1 MSVDDLYKA
10 PASGQYHPLSASQQ
24 RLWMF
29 HQLKPNSVA
38 YNNGGLLWFD
48 DDRLDIN
55 RLFDALQHMLNEH
68 PALTMIFDDSTG
80 TPLQKHDESNY
91 QIEVKDIS
99 SYDDPIAWLEKE
111 TKQVYIQPYQ
121 LVNAKLLRLHLYKI
135 SEGRFAALLAAH
147 HLIIDAWTLQ
157 LCCKSILSYLTN
169 KPNNTLKG
177 TDYLTFAAN
186 TASDEEIERSRS
198 EWQSLGLMS
207 DEPLQIPSLTRS
219 TDVSY
224 TAGHVESSLNQ
235 KEKVALSHAAKSLGI
250 TRFELLSSALLLT
263 LSQYGNHS
271 HPSVVVPTLNR
282 NSKNRRTAGFFVS
295 NSLLGLPL
303 TATTT
308 LQEIT
313 QTVKTKL
320 SQSVAFSHLSAEQ
333 LCGQQSLPSYA
344 FNYRTHGEGLELTAN
359 HYRLVFE
366 EFPVVETPFELV
378 LDAISSTDLTLR
390 FVYAKEKFSADFIER
405 FIASY
410 KKTLQAICFA
420 PSSKKAN
427 LNLLSEQE
435 STWLDQVSGPNEEWK
450 NTLFCDLLS
459 QQAQLQPDHIALQHG
474 KQTLTYRQLDRQTNQ
489 LAHYFINNG
498 VQPDCVVGVMMERG
512 ISMFVAMIGIL
523 KAGGAFLPLD
533 PDYPEQ
539 RLRFMLEDSGALFL
553 MTQSSL
559 LEKGN
564 SLTQRSVIA
573 LESLDLEHFPDVAP
587 TLNLQPLN
595 LAYLIYTSGSTGTPK
610 GVAVDH
616 RGLSMHVQTIGQ
628 RYGMTPDDTE
638 LHFASI
644 SFDGALERWTV
655 PLAFGS
661 RLIIRDQALW
671 TPEQT
676 TQVLC
681 EEQVTIACF
690 PPSYVGPLLDWIEK
704 GDWQKETQRPLAL
717 RSITLGGE
725 AFTKETFERIQRVI
739 APPRIINGY
748 GPTETVVTPLI
759 WSAYP
764 NDSLKSAYAPIGTAV
779 GARKLY
785 VLNEELQ
792 RLPVGSIGELYIG
805 MEEGLARGYFKRP
818 DLTAE
823 RFLPDPFANNGE
835 RMYRTGDLVRF
846 THDGI
851 VEYFGRADQQVKIRG
866 FRIELGE
873 IESRLQTL
881 SKARF
886 CAVMAHESP
895 TGKKLVGYVQTDAS
909 QQEAAY
915 WLEDLAQ
922 QLPDY
927 MVPSQI
933 VVADSLPITPA
944 GKIDRKSLKAPQWQN
959 NNDAQQPLKNAK
971 QELLASLW
979 RDLLKLPTVGANS
992 HFFSSGG
999 DSIAALQLVGKL
1011 RQHNLMLTPKQVFD
1025 HPILADM
1032 AECLVD
1038 NQTKTAQQTALIG
1051 AVSLLPMQTRFVDHY
1066 SLSLCNQF
1074 ARFQLPTPID
1084 QSALKSA
1091 LTSLIQHHDA
1101 LRLAFDDNQQATYLN
1116 GADVA
1121 FQLYDNSLDSNA
1133 VQQAIDPKIGRQ
1145 LSLGVQV
1152 DSGEALLAIHHLVID
1167 ALSWP
1172 ILLDDLINLYQGL
1185 IKNRPY
1191 TLSPK
1196 THHQGDWHQALKSY
1210 SMSDQERMFWSEQ
1223 QAPIAFPHS
1232 RGTARRAQWHLNQQ
1246 TAQALFSSTQHF
1258 AKLDKEASLLSLVAC
1273 AIAAQQQQTTLLI
1286 HKESH
1291 GRFAEAF
1298 QLDLARSVN
1307 WHTALFPQKI
1317 LISDQLNDTLAHIKD
1332 VGLAVPS
1339 GGIGYSAGVLQGAW
1353 HYADSIDVLFNYLG
1367 SATKTK
1373 ITDIQLSE
1381 FGLWRPDDS
1390 PSDAAIVINIAET
1403 DQGLEFAIEL
1413 DNQLFSEQ
1421 EANNLIQYLEQF
1433 VATIIQY
1440 CQQHT
1445 PILTTHDAKGTELN
1459 QTTLTTISQSLSTE
1473 DDSRLPEKI
1482 LPLSTLQQGLYFHAQ
1497 LSNQQH
1503 TYVNQITLPI
1513 RGAEPSKLLV
1523 CWQTLME
1530 RHAMLRS
1537 TISQIDGQ
1545 AHLFVWPE
1553 LTLKSSYQDERRNQ
1567 AFNLPHAKR
1576 HLIEQG
1582 FHLEQPLTTDV
1593 PEPLWRVDLIQTT
1606 EQEIE
1611 CIFTIHHVLMDGWST
1626 GILLNELF
1634 ALYQGHSLP
1643 RVQQD
1648 FSDYLAWVSQ
1658 QKDTQ
1663 SEQYWRESLNKVDAP
1678 TLLAD
1683 LYGQAQSSQG
1693 YIRSN
1698 VDIDV
1703 TTLATWQSKLKH
1715 SGLTLNTLIQSA
1727 WLLTLQRYTG
1737 QDNPV
1742 FGNTVAGRPT
1752 ALANSDAMVGL
1763 FINTLPVTSDI
1774 QWQRNVKDW
1783 LNQLQDQASSQ
1794 REFSHT
1800 SLSMVQNLSPLKGEN
1815 LFDTLVVFEN
1825 YPLDD
1830 ALFNQDSH
1838 QDKLTIGEP
1847 DSYEFTHYPLT
1858 LAVLPSEQLRIVF
1871 AYDSAYFDDEQIQ
1884 ALQAT
1889 TRHYLEQLVTHL
1901 EQPLST
1907 INLLDKTQENT
1918 LQQHNKASEPWDYS
1932 PFTELFK
1939 TQVKQRLNHQALV
1952 ANPLENNG
1960 KQAVVL
1966 TYQELDQQSD
1976 ALAAELLSQGI
1987 QREQIVGALFQ
1998 RGNDML
2004 VTMIG
2009 ILKAGAAFLPLD
2021 PSYPEDRLRY
2031 MLEDSDAS
2039 CVISDQLSFEL
2050 AKKIDT
2056 KGRIIGFDSI
2066 NLHQTLSEQPT
2077 LLPDQLAYVIYT
2089 SGSTGKPK
2097 GVCISQLGLSM
2108 HVQTIGQRYGM
2119 KPEDR
2124 ELHFASI
2131 SFDGAIERWTTP
2143 LAFGSTLIIRDQ
2155 RLWSAQ
2161 ETCDVL
2167 EREKITI
2174 ACFPPSYVGPL
2185 LEWVESTTE
2194 KPDLVVRSWT
2204 LGGEAFT
2211 RDTYYKLQNTL
2222 HPQRIINGY
2231 GPTETVVTPLI
2242 WQAYA
2247 DTPLNSAYAPIG
2259 TAVGARDLYVLDKH
2273 LLPVPSGVSG
2283 ELYIGDETGLARG
2296 YLARP
2301 DLTAERFIPNPFSQY
2316 GERMYRTGDLV
2327 RWRDDGVM
2335 EYLGRTDDQVKIRGF
2350 RIELGEIESRLQ
2362 QLSGS
2367 RRSAVVAF
2375 DGLTGKTLIGYIEST
2390 TTTFSEHTID
2400 CSDILQKMRQAL
2412 PDYMVP
2418 AQLIVLDSLP
2428 LTPASKVDK
2437 KRLPEPNLQ
2446 ITQTEFVAPQ
2456 GDLEIQLASEWQ
2468 HLFKL
2473 DRVSRQDD
2481 FFALG
2486 GQSLLAT
2493 QLVGRLQQRHQI
2505 HLPLQ
2510 AVFDAPTLCDMASRC
2525 QANKNDSTPIKTM
2538 PRLTYMPVSTAQKR
2552 LWFVQELMPESSA
2565 YHMPLGIKL
2574 SGQIDHSRLENA
2586 LQALINKHEIFRTT
2600 FAQVEGELMQT
2611 IHQDVAIHIPCHR
2624 ASDFAS
2630 LEQQREHWIS
2640 DPFDFAQAPLL
2651 RTYLVEHNSNEHELL
2666 LVIHH
2671 IVSDGLSMQ
2680 ALIQEWFTLY
2690 QDQIKGIESDAD
2702 SQTRLDYA
2710 DYAYWQQDW
2719 LQSSQAKQDLLW
2731 WKQALKADI
2740 EPLILHSEVPRDP
2753 QQVHGRRHHFELSK
2767 QQVTQIQALASAHKT
2782 TAFNVML
2789 SLWHVL
2795 MHKYTSQNEIRV
2807 GVPVAG
2813 RHQTETQKMQ
2823 GCFINSVT
2831 VPATVS
2837 ATETFSDLL
2846 NQVKTFVKQA
2856 LSRQDVPFES
2866 IVEALGV
2873 TGNLQHHPLYQTSFN
2888 FQQIALNALPTIE
2901 DVDIELF
2908 DPGVVGAQLELSLDI
2923 QQFTDSSASTEK
2935 WAGFVNYAAPVF
2947 DEAFVQSLI
2956 EYWLLLL
2963 DTVSDNH
2970 QHTIAALTL
2979 VNSESSQSIAASNA
2993 TNKDWGGLLPPPVSI
3008 MQQAALTPDAP
3019 ALSMGTQTMSYQEF
3033 DHKVTQLANWLRKQ
3047 GVKEET
3053 RVGLGLPRS
3062 IDLVIGLHA
3071 ITRVGGAY
3079 VPLDPSYPKDRL
3091 AYILNSADV
3100 SILLTDEQT
3109 LTLWPDNPN
3118 CRYIAI
3124 DTLDTSNESLI
3135 PPPVNWQQDLALYVI
3150 FTSGSTGLPK
3160 GVVNTQAALQNRLQ
3174 WMQSEYQLN
3183 ASDCVLQKTPFSF
3196 DVSVWEFFWPL
3207 MFGARLA
3214 IAPPEH
3220 HRQPELIH
3228 NTIVEQKV
3236 TTIHFVPSML
3246 HAFASDTNMAD
3257 CTSLKRIICS
3267 GEALP
3272 AELAD
3277 NVLTT
3282 MTSCELHNLYGPTEA
3297 AIDVSYWQCQQ
3308 PVGRRTPIGHPI
3320 SNIQLH
3326 VLDEYWNPLPVGI
3339 PGELYLA
3346 GDGLAREYLAR
3357 ADLTAERFV
3366 PNPLGQPGSRMYRT
3380 GDKVLR
3386 MPDGRL
3392 EYLDRLD
3399 HQVKIRGLRIE
3410 LEEIENV
3417 LNQQALVEE
3426 SAVIA
3431 YDYKIGTTNEKTSTQ
3446 LVAYIVSSQ
3455 WTNDSEAQVKA
3466 HLAEHLPDY
3475 MIPAIFIA
3483 LDAMPLSPSG
3493 KRDRKALPSPEWNQV
3508 HYRAP
3513 ESELEQWFANTWQRV
3528 LGVDKVGLDDNFFA
3542 LGGHSLLA
3550 TKIVS
3555 LAQKE
3560 LAVELTLKDFF
3571 AASSLQAL
3579 TDNLESHYQ
3588 NQHESEQEELDA
3600 MAALMD
3606 DLEML

>member
-1 MSVDDLYKA
+1 MSIDDLYKA
-10 PASGQYHPLSASQQ
+10 SASGQYHPLSASQQ

-38 YNNGGLLWFD
+38 YNAGGLLWFD
-48 DDRLDIN
+48 DARLDVDRL
-55 RLFDALQHMLNEH
+55 LDALQNMLTEH
-68 PALTMIFDDSTG
+68 PALTMTFDDSTG
-80 TPLQKHDESNY
+80 TPLQKYDESHY
-91 QIEVKDIS
+91 PIKVSDVS
-99 SYDDPIAWLEKE
+99 RYDDPVDWLKKE
-111 TKQVYIQPYQ
+111 AKQIYIQPYQ
-121 LVNAKLLRLHLYKI
+121 LTHSRLIRVHLYQI
-135 SEGRFAALLAAH
+135 DEGRFAVLLAAH

-157 LCCKSILSYLTN
+157 LCCKSILSHLSD
-169 KPNNTLKG
+169 KPNNRLKG
-177 TDYLTFAAN
+177 TDYLTFAAD
-186 TASDEEIERSRS
+186 TPSDVEIETSRTQ
-198 EWQSLGLMS
+198 WQSLGLMS
-207 DEPLQIPSLTRS
+207 DEPLQLPSLTTS
-219 TDVSY
+219 TNVSY
-224 TAGHVESSLNQ
+224 TAGHVENSLNQ
-235 KEKVALSHAAKSLGI
+235 EETIVLSQAAKSLGI
-250 TRFELLSSALLLT
+250 TRFELLLSALLLT

-282 NSKNRRTAGFFVS
+282 NSQNRRTAGFFVS

-303 TATTT
+303 NASTT
-308 LQEIT
+308 LQEIS

-320 SQSVAFSHLSAEQ
+320 AQSVAFAHFSAEQ
-333 LCGQQSLPSYA
+333 LCRQQTLPSYA
-344 FNYRTHGEGLELTAN
+344 FNYRTHGEGLELTEN
-359 HYRLVFE
+359 NYRLVFE
-366 EFPVVETPFELV
+366 EFPVEETPFELV
-378 LDAISSTDLTLR
+378 LDAISSADLTLR
-390 FVYAKEKFSADFIER
+390 FVYAKEKFSADFIKR

-410 KKTLQAICFA
+410 KKTLQEICLA
-420 PSSKKAN
+420 PSRKKAT

-435 STWLDQVSGPNEEWK
+435 SIWLDQMSGPNEKWQ
-450 NTLFCDLLS
+450 NTLFCDLLK
-459 QQAQLQPDHIALQHG
+459 QQAQRQPDHIALQHG
-474 KQTLTYRQLDRQTNQ
+474 NQTLSYRLLDSQTNQ
-489 LAHYFINNG
+489 LAHYLMNHG
-498 VQPDCVVGVMMERG
+498 VQPDTVVGVMMERG
-512 ISMFVAMIGIL
+512 ISMLVAMIGIM

-539 RLRFMLEDSGALFL
+539 RLRFMLEDSDALFL

-564 SLTQRSVIA
+564 ALTQRSVIA
-573 LESLDLEHFPDVAP
+573 LESLDLEHFPELAP
-587 TLNLQPLN
+587 TTHLQPGH

-704 GDWQKETQRPLAL
+704 LDWQKEAQRPLAL

-725 AFTKETFERIQRVI
+725 AFTRETFERIQRVI

-792 RLPVGSIGELYIG
+792 RLPAGAIGELYIG

-846 THDGI
+846 TDNGV

-909 QQEAAY
+909 QQEAGL
-915 WLEDLAQ
+915 WLDALAQ

-933 VVADSLPITPA
+933 VVSDSLPITPA
-944 GKIDRKSLKAPQWQN
+944 GKIDRKNLKAPLWQD
-959 NNDAQQPLKNAK
+959 NNDDQQPLQNAK
-971 QELLASLW
+971 QELLATLW
-979 RDLLKLPTVGANS
+979 RDLLKLSLVGANS

-1025 HPILADM
+1025 HPVLSDM

-1038 NQTKTAQQTALIG
+1038 NQTKAAQQTPLTG
-1051 AVSLLPMQTRFVDHY
+1051 DVPLLPMQSRFVDHY

-1074 ARFQLPTPID
+1074 ARFQLPTPVD
-1084 QSALKSA
+1084 QSALKTA
-1091 LTSLIQHHDA
+1091 LTSLVKHHDA
-1101 LRLAFDDNQQATYLN
+1101 LRLAFNDNKQATYLN
-1116 GADVA
+1116 AGDFS
-1121 FQLYDNSLDSNA
+1121 FQLFNDSLDNNL
-1133 VQQAIDPKIGRQ
+1133 VQQAIEPTIGRM

-1152 DSGEALLAIHHLVID
+1152 GSGETLLAVHHLVID

-1172 ILLDDLINLYQGL
+1172 ILLDDLVNLYQGFR
-1185 IKNRPY
+1185 KKQPY
-1191 TLSPK
+1191 SIAPK
-1196 THHQGDWHQALKSY
+1196 THHQGDWHQALQSY
-1210 SMSDQERMFWSEQ
+1210 SLSDQERTFWAGQ
-1223 QAPIAFPHS
+1223 QAPLLFPKP
-1232 RGTARRAQWHLNQQ
+1232 RGSVRKVHWQLDQKA
-1246 TAQALFSSTQHF
+1246 AQALFSSTQHF

-1273 AIAAQQQQTTLLI
+1273 AIATQQQQTTLLI

-1291 GRFAEAF
+1291 GRFADAF
-1298 QLDLARSVN
+1298 HLDLSRSIN

-1317 LISDQLNDTLAHIKD
+1317 TISDDLSETLARTKD
-1332 VGLAVPS
+1332 IGLDVPS

-1367 SATKTK
+1367 SATKTT
-1373 ITDIQLSE
+1373 IADIQLNE
-1381 FGLWRPDDS
+1381 FGLWRPDDL
-1390 PSDAAIVINIAET
+1390 PSDAAIAINISET
-1403 DQGLEFAIEL
+1403 EQGLEFAIEL
-1413 DNQLFSEQ
+1413 DSQLFSEQ
-1421 EANNLIQYLEQF
+1421 EANQLIQHLDQSV
-1433 VATIIQY
+1433 VAITQH
-1440 CQQHT
+1440 CQQHAL
-1445 PILTTHDAKGTELN
+1445 ILTTHDAKGTELS
-1459 QTTLTTISQSLSTE
+1459 QTTLITISQSLLAG
-1473 DDSRLPEKI
+1473 DDTRLPEKI

-1513 RGAEPSKLLV
+1513 RGAEPSKLLA

-1553 LTLKSSYQDERRNQ
+1553 LTLNRSYQDERRNQ
-1567 AFNLPHAKR
+1567 AFDLQHTKR
-1576 HLIEQG
+1576 QFIEQG
-1582 FHLEQPLTTDV
+1582 FHLEQPLTTDT

-1611 CIFTIHHVLMDGWST
+1611 CIFTIHHLLMDGWST

-1643 RVQQD
+1643 HVQQD
-1648 FSDYLAWVSQ
+1648 FSDYLEWVSRQ
-1658 QKDTQ
+1658 QDTQ
-1663 SEQYWRESLNKVDAP
+1663 AEQYWRESLNKIDTP

-1698 VDIDV
+1698 IDIDSN
-1703 TTLATWQSKLKH
+1703 TLATWQSKLNH

-1752 ALANSDAMVGL
+1752 ALANSNAMVGL

-1774 QWQRNVKDW
+1774 QWQRNVNDW
-1783 LNQLQDQASSQ
+1783 LKELQDQASSQ

-1800 SLSMVQNLSPLKGEN
+1800 SLSVVQNHSPLKGEN

-1825 YPLDD
+1825 YPLDE
-1830 ALFNQDSH
+1830 ALFSQDSNQDS
-1838 QDKLTIGEP
+1838 LTIGEP

-1871 AYDSAYFDDEQIQ
+1871 AYDSACFSDEQIQ

-1901 EQPLST
+1901 ERPLSA
-1907 INLLDKTQENT
+1907 ISLLDTTQENT
-1918 LQQHNKASEPWDYS
+1918 LKQHSKVSEPWGYS

-1939 TQVKQRLNHQALV
+1939 EQAKKRPNHQALV
-1952 ANPLENNG
+1952 ANPLVNNG
-1960 KQAVVL
+1960 NRSSVL

-1976 ALAAELLSQGI
+1976 ALAAELLSKGI
-1987 QREQIVGALFQ
+1987 QREHIVGALFQ

-2031 MLEDSDAS
+2031 MLEDSGAS
-2039 CVISDQLSFEL
+2039 CVISDQLSLEL
-2050 AKKIDT
+2050 AKEIDT
-2056 KGRIIGFDSI
+2056 TGRIIGFDSI
-2066 NLHQTLSEQPT
+2066 NLNQILSEQPT

-2143 LAFGSTLIIRDQ
+2143 LAFGSTLVIRDQ
-2155 RLWSAQ
+2155 LLWSAQ

-2185 LEWVESTTE
+2185 LEWIESA
-2194 KPDLVVRSWT
+2194 KPKPVLSVRSWT

-2211 RDTYYKLQNTL
+2211 RDTYFKLQNIL
-2222 HPQRIINGY
+2222 QPQRIINGY

-2242 WQAYA
+2242 WQAYP

-2273 LLPVPSGVSG
+2273 LYPVPSGVSG

-2301 DLTAERFIPNPFSQY
+2301 DLTAERFIPNPFSQQ

-2335 EYLGRTDDQVKIRGF
+2335 EYLGRADDQIKIRGF

-2362 QLSGS
+2362 QLSSS
-2367 RRSAVVAF
+2367 RRSAVVAV
-2375 DGLTGKTLIGYIEST
+2375 DGPAGKTLIGYIE
-2390 TTTFSEHTID
+2390 HTKTAID
-2400 CSDILQKMRQAL
+2400 SSAILQQMRQEL

-2418 AQLIVLDSLP
+2418 AQLIVLDALP

-2446 ITQTEFVAPQ
+2446 ITHTEFVAPQ
-2456 GDLEIQLASEWQ
+2456 GDLEIQLAIEWQ

-2473 DRVSRQDD
+2473 DHVSRHDD

-2510 AVFDAPTLCDMASRC
+2510 AVFDAPTLCDMAARC
-2525 QANKNDSTPIKTM
+2525 QANANDSTPIKAM
-2538 PRLTYMPVSTAQKR
+2538 PRLTHMPVSTAQKR

-2586 LQALINKHEIFRTT
+2586 LQTLVNKHEVFRTT

-2611 IHQDVAIHIPCHR
+2611 IHQGVHIQIPCHQ
-2624 ASDFAS
+2624 AGDFAA
-2630 LEQQREHWIS
+2630 LEQQREHWIGE
-2640 DPFDFAQAPLL
+2640 PFDFAQAPLL
-2651 RTYLVEHNSNEHELL
+2651 RAYLVEHSPNEHELL

-2671 IVSDGLSMQ
+2671 IISDGLSMQ
-2680 ALIQEWFTLY
+2680 SLIKEWFTLY
-2690 QDQIKGIESDAD
+2690 QNQAKGIESDDD
-2702 SQTRLDYA
+2702 SQTKLDYA

-2731 WKQALKADI
+2731 WKQALKTDI

-2753 QQVHGRRHHFELSK
+2753 QQMHGRRHHFELSEG
-2767 QQVTQIQALASAHKT
+2767 QVTQIQALASAHQT

-2813 RHQTETQKMQ
+2813 RNQSDTLNMQ

-2831 VPATVS
+2831 VPAIMS
-2837 ATETFSDLL
+2837 ATDTFSGLL
-2846 NQVKTFVKQA
+2846 NQVKTFFKQA

-2888 FQQIALNALPTIE
+2888 FQQMALNALPTI
-2901 DVDIELF
+2901 DDLDIELF

-2923 QQFTDSSASTEK
+2923 QQFTDSTETNEK
-2935 WAGFVNYAAPVF
+2935 WAGFVNYASPVF
-2947 DEAFVQSLI
+2947 DEAFAKSLI
-2956 EYWLLLL
+2956 EHWFQLLG
-2963 DTVSDNH
+2963 TVSDNH
-2970 QHTIAALTL
+2970 QHTIASLTL
-2979 VNSESSQSIAASNA
+2979 LDNDPTQSIGAFNA
-2993 TNKDWGGLLPPPVSI
+2993 TDKDWGGLLPPPVSI
-3008 MQQAALTPDAP
+3008 MQQAALTPEAT
-3019 ALSMGTQTMSYQEF
+3019 ALSMGKETISYQEF
-3033 DHKVTQLANWLRKQ
+3033 DRKVTQLANWLRKQ

-3071 ITRVGGAY
+3071 ITRAGGAY

-3091 AYILNSADV
+3091 SYILESADV
-3100 SILLTDEQT
+3100 SLLLTDEQT
-3109 LTLWPDNPN
+3109 LALWPENPN
-3118 CRYIAI
+3118 CRYLGI
-3124 DTLDTSNESLI
+3124 DTLNTSSESLI
-3135 PPPVNWQQDLALYVI
+3135 PPPVNWQKDLALYVI

-3160 GVVNTQAALQNRLQ
+3160 GVVNTHAALQNRLQ
-3174 WMQSEYQLN
+3174 WMQNEYQLT

-3220 HRQPELIH
+3220 HRQPELLH
-3228 NTIVEQKV
+3228 KTIIEQNV

-3246 HAFASDTNMAD
+3246 HAFESDTKMAD

-3272 AELAD
+3272 TELVD
-3277 NVLTT
+3277 KVLTT
-3282 MTSCELHNLYGPTEA
+3282 MTTCELHNLYGPTEA
-3297 AIDVSYWQCQQ
+3297 AIDVSYWKCQQ

-3326 VLDEYWNPLPVGI
+3326 VLDEYWNPLPIGI

-3346 GDGLAREYLAR
+3346 GDGLAREYLSR
-3357 ADLTAERFV
+3357 ADLTADRFV
-3366 PNPLGQPGSRMYRT
+3366 PNPWGQPGSRMYRT

-3417 LNQQALVEE
+3417 LNQHAFVDE

-3431 YDYKIGTTNEKTSTQ
+3431 YDYQIGTTNEKISTQ
-3446 LVAYIVSSQ
+3446 LVAYVVSSH
-3455 WTNDSEAQVKA
+3455 WITETEAQVKN

-3475 MIPAIFIA
+3475 MVPAIFIV
-3483 LDAMPLSPSG
+3483 LESMPLSPSG

-3513 ESELEQWFANTWQRV
+3513 ESELEQWFADTWQRV

-3560 LAVELTLKDFF
+3560 LGVELKLKDFF

-3588 NQHESEQEELDA
+3588 NQHESEQDELDA